1 MLSPS
6 MGSPSHVLMLAKPLE
21 AQLLGREREREVLGR
36 LLGAARAGDGGVL
49 VVHGEPGVGKTA
61 LLDWTVMEGRQLRV
75 LPTVGVEGEMEL
87 PFAALQQLCSPVLD
101 RSERL
106 ADPQRDAL
114 SIAFGLSAGQA
125 PDPFLV
131 GLAALG
137 LLSEASEERPLLC
150 VVDDAQWLDRAS
162 ARALAFVAR
171 RLLAEKIA
179 LVFAAREPGSALT
192 GLPELRVEPLGHRDA
207 RMLLESVLPARLDEH
222 VLDRI
227 VLETHGNPLALL
239 ELPRGLTPIQ
249 LAGGFGLPVA
259 VPLSASIE
267 ESFTRRLATLPGD
280 ARRLLLIAAADPT
293 GDPALVW
300 RAATHLGI
308 HESIAEA
315 VEAEDLLEF
324 GIRVA
329 FRHPLV
335 RSAVYR
341 AAGVTQRHAVHRAL
355 AEATDPK
362 IDPDRRAWHR
372 AQGASMP
379 DEDVAAELER
389 SAGRA
394 QARGG
399 LAAVAAFLERAAAL
413 TPEPTNR
420 AQRLLAAACAK
431 RDAGALDA
439 ALGLLA
445 GIEAS
450 LLDAL
455 GRARV
460 DLLRGQIALEQRRG
474 GEAGRHFLS
483 AARHFEPRDP
493 ELARETYL
501 EALAGAMSSDVE
513 IVGGA
518 PAVARAARAA
528 PAGTSPPRTVD
539 VMLAAFA
546 IRLTQG
552 YADAAPTLARS
563 LDLLLATDVAKG
575 DIGLRLSLS
584 SSRNSNIVALELWD
598 DEAVHR
604 LAARHVQVAREA
616 GALVHLQFALSFL
629 ARSHML
635 AGDLTAAS
643 LTIDETLSI
652 AEATGNPAPVNAPM
666 ILAAWRGREPHA
678 SELIEATSEEAAARQ
693 WTSNNYARSV
703 LYNGLGRH
711 DLARDAAWEAFKPD
725 PVGYGSLL
733 VPELAEAASRV
744 ADRALLESALDWL
757 SERTHAIKSEWA
769 LGIQSRVRALL
780 SEGQI
785 AETLYCDSL
794 KHLARTRLRL
804 ELARTHLLY
813 GEWLRRERRRL
824 DAREHLR
831 IALDMF
837 RGMGTEAF
845 AARAERELL
854 ATGERARKR
863 TVDTLDQLTPQEEQ
877 VARLAAQGATNR
889 EIAARL
895 FITQSTVEYHL
906 RKVFRKLDVKSR
918 TQLAHRIP

>member
-1 MLSPS
+1 
-6 MGSPSHVLMLAKPLE
+6 MGPQPH
-21 AQLLGREREREVLGR
+21 AQTLTRPPGAELLGRQREREALGR
-36 LLGAARAGDGGVL
+36 LLGAARDGDGGVM

-61 LLDWTVMEGRQLRV
+61 LLDWTVEEARRSRV
-75 LPTVGVEGEMEL
+75 LRTVGVEGEMEL

-101 RSERL
+101 RSECL
-106 ADPQRDAL
+106 PDPQRDAL
-114 SIAFGLSAGQA
+114 SVAFGLSAGQA
-125 PDPFLV
+125 PSPFLV

-137 LLSEASEERPLLC
+137 LLSEASQEWPLVC

-179 LVFAAREPGSALT
+179 LVFATRELGAELA

-207 RMLLESVLPARLDEH
+207 RTLLESVLPARLDEH

-239 ELPRGLTPIQ
+239 ELPRGLTPVQ
-249 LAGGFGLPVA
+249 LAGGFGLPPA
-259 VPLSASIE
+259 VPLSTSIE
-267 ESFTRRLATLPGD
+267 ESFSRRLSRLPGD
-280 ARRLLLIAAADPT
+280 VRRLLLIAAADPT
-293 GDPALVW
+293 GDRAVVW
-300 RAATHLGI
+300 RAARELEI
-308 HESIAEA
+308 SESAAEI
-315 VEAEDLLEF
+315 VEADDLLEL
-324 GIRVA
+324 GVRVV

-341 AAGVTQRHAVHRAL
+341 GAGLAERRAAHRAL
-355 AEATDPK
+355 ARATDPE

-372 AQGASMP
+372 AQAASMP
-379 DEDVAAELER
+379 DEDIATELER
-389 SAGRA
+389 SAARA

-413 TPEPTNR
+413 TPHPADR
-420 AQRLLAAACAK
+420 ARRLLAAAGAE
-431 RDAGALDA
+431 RDAGSLET

-445 GIEAS
+445 GVEEG
-450 LLDAL
+450 LLDEL

-460 DLLRGQIALEQRRG
+460 ELLRAQIALEQRRS
-474 GEAGRHFLS
+474 GEAGRLFLS
-483 AARHFEPRDP
+483 AARRLAPLDP

-513 IVGGA
+513 VIGGA
-518 PAVARAARAA
+518 AAVAEAARAA
-528 PAGTSPPRTVD
+528 PTGADPPRAVD
-539 VMLAAFA
+539 VLLDAFA
-546 IRLTQG
+546 IRLTEG
-552 YADAAPTLARS
+552 YAAAAPTLARS
-563 LDLLLATDVAKG
+563 LELLLTMDVAG
-575 DIGLRLSLS
+575 EEVGRRLSLS
-584 SSRNSNIVALELWD
+584 SSRNGNIVALELWD
-598 DEAVHR
+598 DDALQR
-604 LAARHVQVAREA
+604 LAARQVQVARDT

-643 LTIDETLSI
+643 LAIDETRSI

-666 ILAAWRGREPHA
+666 ILAAWRGEESRA
-678 SELIEATSEEAAARQ
+678 SELIQATSEEAAARR
-693 WTSNNYARSV
+693 WTSNDYARAV

-711 DLARDAAWEAFKPD
+711 DAARDAAWEAFQRD
-725 PVGYGSLL
+725 PIGYGSLL
-733 VPELAEAASRV
+733 VGELAEAAART

-757 SERTHAIKSEWA
+757 SERTGAIGSQWA
-769 LGIQSRVRALL
+769 SGIEARVRALL
-780 SEGQI
+780 SEGEI
-785 AETLYCDSL
+785 AESLYAESIAR
-794 KHLARTRLRL
+794 LARTRVRL

-831 IALDMF
+831 TALDMF
-837 RGMGTEAF
+837 SGMGTEAF
-845 AARAERELL
+845 AGRAERELL
-854 ATGERARKR
+854 ATGERARRR

-877 VARLAAQGATNR
+877 VARLAAAGRTNR
-889 EIAARL
+889 EIAAQL

-906 RKVFRKLDVKSR
+906 RKAFRKLDVKSR
-918 TQLAHRIP
+918 TQLARRIP